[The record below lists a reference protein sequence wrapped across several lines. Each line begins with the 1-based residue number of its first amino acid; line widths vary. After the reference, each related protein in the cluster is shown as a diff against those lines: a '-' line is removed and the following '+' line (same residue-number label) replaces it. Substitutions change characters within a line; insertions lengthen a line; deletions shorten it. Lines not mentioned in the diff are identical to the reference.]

1 MKGFEVLEERMEK
14 VGIRGTAT
22 GRIKFTDM
30 YVPKENIL
38 GPVGK
43 GLKVALT
50 VLDFGRTT
58 FGASCTGAAKFCL
71 ERMVARANSRRQFG
85 KTLGEFQLVK
95 GKIAEAAADT
105 YAMESATYH
114 TAAMIDSGAGGLH
127 GRNGDDQGFCLRSA
141 VANRQRLPA
150 NLGREGLFHRS
161 AVRTNDAGCA
171 VEPDR
176 RRRQR
181 RASLFHRRRRLAPR
195 GQGSR
200 RHQKCADVSLQET
213 A

>member
-1 MKGFEVLEERMEK
+1 MRPLAAGDKLAAFALTEAMAGSDAGNVRTTAEPTADGEGYVLNGEKRWITNGGIADVLTVMARTPDPSEPDGKITAFLVTPDMKGFEVLEERMEK

-30 YVPKENIL
+30 YVPRENIL

-58 FGASCTGAAKFCL
+58 FGATCSGAAKFCI

-105 YAMESATYH
+105 YAM
-114 TAAMIDSGAGGLH
+114 
-127 GRNGDDQGFCLRSA
+127 
-141 VANRQRLPA
+141 
-150 NLGREGLFHRS
+150 
-161 AVRTNDAGCA
+161 
-171 VEPDR
+171 
-176 RRRQR
+176 
-181 RASLFHRRRRLAPR
+181 
-195 GQGSR
+195 
-200 RHQKCADVSLQET
+200 
-213 A
+213 